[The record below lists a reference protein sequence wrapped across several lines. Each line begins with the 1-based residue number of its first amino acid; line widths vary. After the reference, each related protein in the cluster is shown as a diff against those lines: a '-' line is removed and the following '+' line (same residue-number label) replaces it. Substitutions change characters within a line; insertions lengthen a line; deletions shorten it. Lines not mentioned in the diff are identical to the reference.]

1 MCSLPIRLVRGA
13 RMFGFLSALIA
24 TVLCGCGSRHK
35 AGLGTSLSSLPLAQ
49 ARAQHTT
56 KLLVHSPS
64 PQTYDDRMPSDV
76 RRVTFMS
83 HGRTLFGWLAGP
95 PTPGPH
101 PGLLYAHGGF
111 ALGKED
117 FDDVRPFV
125 QAGYIV
131 FAPAWRGEDGN
142 PGDFQMLYGEVNDA
156 AAALDYLAHTPG
168 VNTHRLFA
176 AGHSIG
182 GTTVML
188 LAESTTKLRGAAA
201 CGGFPDMRG
210 AIDETGK
217 PAFEGTPF
225 DWHDPL
231 ESDLRSPARHLSD
244 LHCPLDLFYGEQE
257 DFYIA
262 QAKAM
267 QTDAQAKRKPVSVTV
282 IPGAD
287 HYAALGPAVQ
297 QMIVRFNRE

>member
-1 MCSLPIRLVRGA
+1 MHRSVGR
-13 RMFGFLSALIA
+13 LSALLPA
-24 TVLCGCGSRHK
+24 LLVLVGCGPRRT
-35 AGLGTSLSSLPLAQ
+35 ATPGTSLSSLPLAQ
-49 ARAQHTT
+49 ARAAHTT
-56 KLLVHSPS
+56 KLLLHGPA
-64 PQTYDDRMPSDV
+64 PQAFDSQPPPDV
-76 RRVTFMS
+76 RQVTFVS
-83 HGRTLFGWLAGP
+83 QGRTLFGWLAV
-95 PTPGPH
+95 PTSPGPH

-117 FDDVRPFV
+117 FADVRPFV
-125 QAGYIV
+125 QAGYVV
-131 FAPAWRGEDGN
+131 FVPAWRGEDGN

-156 AAALDYLAHTPG
+156 AAALDTLARVPG
-168 VNTHRLFA
+168 VDTHRLFA

-188 LAESTTKLRGAAA
+188 LAESTTKLHGAAA

-217 PAFEGTPF
+217 ATFEGTPF

-231 ESDLRSPARHLSD
+231 ESDLRSPARHLGD

-257 DFYIA
+257 DYYLG
-262 QAKAM
+262 QAEGMRA
-267 QTDAQAKRKPVSVTV
+267 DAQAKHKPVTVTV

-287 HYAALGPAVQ
+287 HFAALGPAVQ
-297 QMIVRFNRE
+297 KIIVRFSSE